1 MRITHAL
8 LLLSLVALFSCSS
21 DEDATTATELEPT
34 TVNVTFTGL
43 DISITP
49 DLKANAPLRASATQS
64 GVTRIAFKVLDALA
78 RRSIAKTRMSAPTTT
93 STMSS
98 ARSMSANTP
107 S

>member
-1 MRITHAL
+1 MRIPQAL

-49 DLKANAPLRASATQS
+49 DLS
-64 GVTRIAFKVLDALA
+64 
-78 RRSIAKTRMSAPTTT
+78 
-93 STMSS
+93 
-98 ARSMSANTP
+98 
-107 S
+107 

>member
-8 LLLSLVALFSCSS
+8 LFLSLTALFSCSS

-49 DLKANAPLRASATQS
+49 DLKANAPLARLRH
-64 GVTRIAFKVLDALA
+64 GVESHTHCLQG
-78 RRSIAKTRMSAPTTT
+78 P
-93 STMSS
+93 
-98 ARSMSANTP
+98 
-107 S
+107 

>member
-8 LLLSLVALFSCSS
+8 LFLSLTALFSCSS

-49 DLKANAPLRASATQS
+49 DLKANAPLRVSATES
-64 GVTRIAFKVLDALA
+64 
-78 RRSIAKTRMSAPTTT
+78 
-93 STMSS
+93 
-98 ARSMSANTP
+98 
-107 S
+107 